1 MNAKFMKNRNPNR
14 NRKQKRNRN
23 QHLIERENHLRFQ
36 ITDNSL
42 YLSARF
48 LQKETQN
55 LSIDIQYIQFKR

>member
-1 MNAKFMKNRNPNR
+1 MNAKFMKNRNR
-14 NRKQKRNRN
+14 NWKQKRNRN
-23 QHLIERENHLRFQ
+23 QHIIERENHLRFQ

-55 LSIDIQYIQFKR
+55 LSIDIQYIQFKP